1 MTMTSC
7 ESLDLVSWICYYVL
21 LAHDMEDTP
30 LYSML
35 VLELLRTVG
44 IVGSSLL
51 SGLFTGTVVQVLQYS
66 LKDKPPVLY
75 YSTV

>member
-1 MTMTSC
+1 MTSC

-35 VLELLRTVG
+35 VLELLRTAG
-44 IVGSSLL
+44 IVGVPLSFLVYLL
-51 SGLFTGTVVQVLQYS
+51 VL
-66 LKDKPPVLY
+66 
-75 YSTV
+75 